1 MANDVLGPYPPSAPL
16 NPEQVF
22 SSVLLAIRSAQNQDS
37 GWGYRGG
44 ASWTEPTAYAL
55 LALAAAGET
64 GDAFVPG
71 LAFLERTQRKD
82 GGWSPNASVQQSTWV
97 TALAVLVLAERPS
110 GPSVQRA
117 VRWLLEQSGRE
128 SGYFARFRDWLL
140 GIRAEENL
148 SYSGWPWFPGTAAWV
163 APTALTILA
172 IEKAGRGKPHPAWR
186 ERVKSGRQF
195 LMSRMCSDGGWNH
208 GVTKSLGFE
217 STSYPETTGLALL
230 ALAGD
235 RGLSLG
241 KSLSRAEQL
250 LESCRSTEGRSW
262 LEIALLAHG
271 RKPPS
276 EAPAAPAIRSIIDRA
291 LFVLAHAA
299 RHGRNVFLS

>member
-1 MANDVLGPYPPSAPL
+1 
-16 NPEQVF
+16 
-22 SSVLLAIRSAQNQDS
+22 
-37 GWGYRGG
+37 
-44 ASWTEPTAYAL
+44 L

-64 GDAFVPG
+64 GGAFARG

-82 GGWSPNASVQQSTWV
+82 GGWCPNASVQQSTWV
-97 TALAVLVLAERPS
+97 TALAVLVLADRS
-110 GPSVQRA
+110 SAQRA
-117 VRWLLEQSGRE
+117 VPWLLEQSGRE
-128 SGYFARFRDWLL
+128 SGYFQRFREWLL
-140 GIRAEENL
+140 GIRTEEDI

-172 IEKAGRGKPHPAWR
+172 IEKAGRGKPHPPWR
-186 ERVKSGRQF
+186 ERVENGRRF

-230 ALAGD
+230 ALAGG
-235 RGLSLG
+235 RGLNLG
-241 KSLSRAEQL
+241 KSLSRAERH

-262 LEIALLAHG
+262 LEMALLAHG
-271 RKPPS
+271 RKPAP
-276 EAPAAPAIRSIIDRA
+276 EARAAPAIRGIIDGA
-291 LFVLAHAA
+291 LFVLAQAA